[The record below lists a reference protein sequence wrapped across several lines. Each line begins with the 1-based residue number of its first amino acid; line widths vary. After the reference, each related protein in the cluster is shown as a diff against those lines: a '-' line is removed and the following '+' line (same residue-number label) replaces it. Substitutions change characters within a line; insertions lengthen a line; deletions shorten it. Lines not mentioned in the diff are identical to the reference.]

1 MKSAKAHVKGAQQAL
16 SAVMSGSKNANM
28 TQVNGNLTLAA
39 NAMNGMK
46 AKYVYLP
53 IKSLSE
59 SQLAG
64 SGTAISKLKSM
75 SQSLQ
80 ADAKAMGNACGST

>member
-1 MKSAKAHVKGAQQAL
+1 MKSAKAHVKDAQQAL

-39 NAMNGMK
+39 NAMNGMN
-46 AKYVYLP
+46 AN
-53 IKSLSE
+53 
-59 SQLAG
+59 
-64 SGTAISKLKSM
+64 GTAISKLKSM